1 LQIQHF
7 RKVIMAASHRWM
19 RGMTAVIAVIAIVS
33 GCNSRALDKVVVSG
47 EVKFKGQPVSIG
59 KITFDPI
66 EGTDGPI
73 SGAAIKDGRYTADGK
88 GGVPVGHHK
97 VIIEGF
103 RPPTDENGKVDSELG
118 RAQYLP
124 AKFNI
129 ASELTIEV
137 KSDES
142 PAVRDFNL
150 DG

>member
-1 LQIQHF
+1 MQYSREL
-7 RKVIMAASHRWM
+7 IMAAWDPLT
-19 RGMTAVIAVIAIVS
+19 RGIIALIAVVAIVS
-33 GCNSRALDKVVVSG
+33 GCNSGGLEKVVVSG
-47 EVKFKGQPVSIG
+47 EVKFKGEPVSIG

-88 GGVPVGHHK
+88 GGVPIGRHK

-103 RPPTDENGKVDSELG
+103 RPPTDETGKVDPELG

-124 AKFNI
+124 AKYNI
-129 ASELTIEV
+129 ASELIMEI

>member
-1 LQIQHF
+1 
-7 RKVIMAASHRWM
+7 MAASDPLM
-19 RGMTAVIAVIAIVS
+19 RGIILLIAVIAIVS
-33 GCNSRALDKVVVSG
+33 GCNSRTLDKVVVSG

-88 GGVPVGHHK
+88 GGVPIGHHK

-103 RPPTDENGKVDSELG
+103 RPPTDETGKFDPEAG

-124 AKFNI
+124 ARFNI